1 MIRWYWDSVM
11 QRLRYRKVWYYPH
24 LHVGLGDFWEWD
36 YRPDLPKGVYDG
48 GKMPERS
55 WK

>member
-11 QRLRYRKVWYYPH
+11 QRLGYRKVWYYP
-24 LHVGLGDFWEWD
+24 VIALGDFWVWQ
-36 YRPDLPKGVYDG
+36 YRPDLPKGVYNRE
-48 GKMPERS
+48 KMPERN